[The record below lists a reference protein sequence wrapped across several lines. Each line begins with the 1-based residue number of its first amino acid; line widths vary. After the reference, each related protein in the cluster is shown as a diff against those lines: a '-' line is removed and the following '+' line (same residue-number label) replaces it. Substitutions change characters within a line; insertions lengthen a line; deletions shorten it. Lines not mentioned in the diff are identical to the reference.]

1 VVKYVKHVAFVLP
14 IGVPAC
20 VLYFAA
26 MAPSTTLHGRPAP
39 WKRLSRGDAL
49 FVFAVLAAYL
59 VATALAIHW
68 LGLLPDRMM
77 VVAERALSG
86 HLDLAALKGSVDT
99 VEIGGRYYLAIGP
112 LQLLAYIPFAAV
124 PDLRLVGGYATG
136 LLFGIPA
143 AWLALPL
150 ARAYGARGAAAY
162 WIAAFTA
169 FGSLL
174 FWVSVFGNEYYLAHA
189 ESFLALTLFLIEWA
203 GKRRPVLLGVCLGVS
218 FLARPTTILA
228 AIPFGLYLIWTRR
241 RELRAMARGA
251 VAFGLPIAGA
261 IAFYGW
267 FNWVRFGSPFESGYS
282 ISLLTL
288 HSLQER
294 RAQGL
299 FSIVH
304 IPENFRLAFLTLPD
318 RISQFPFFSASKYGM
333 SMLLVSPALLT
344 SLWAG
349 FRDRT
354 ARLLWIATVLVA
366 VPVFLYYG
374 GGYIQYGFRYS
385 LDFTPFLVALM
396 AIGSHRWIGWP
407 EKLLVLAS
415 IGSVVAGIC
424 WNGGV

>member
-1 VVKYVKHVAFVLP
+1 MTP
-14 IGVPAC
+14 PA
-20 VLYFAA
+20 
-26 MAPSTTLHGRPAP
+26 RPNSRFAP
-39 WKRLSRGDAL
+39 WKRLSLGNLLFAL
-49 FVFAVLAAYL
+49 TVLGAYL
-59 VATALAIHW
+59 VATVLAIQW
-68 LGLLPDRMM
+68 RGFFPDRMM
-77 VVAERALSG
+77 IVAERALGG
-86 HLDLAALKGSVDT
+86 HLDSNALKGTIDT
-99 VEIGGRYYLAIGP
+99 VEIGGRYYLALGP

-124 PDLRLVGGYATG
+124 PDLRVVGGYVTG
-136 LLFGIPA
+136 LLFGVPA

-174 FWVSVFGNEYYLAHA
+174 FWVSVFGNVYLLAHA

-203 GKRRPVLLGVCLGVS
+203 GKRRPALLGACLGVS

-241 RELRAMARGA
+241 RELRAMARSA

-267 FNWVRFGSPFESGYS
+267 FNWVRFGSPFETGYS
-282 ISLLTL
+282 ISLLTVQ
-288 HSLQER
+288 SLQER

-299 FSIVH
+299 FSIVQ
-304 IPENFRLAFLTLPD
+304 IPENVKLAFLQLPD
-318 RISQFPFFSASKYGM
+318 RISQFPFFSASTFGM
-333 SMLLVSPALLT
+333 SMAFVSPALVT

-354 ARLLWIATVLVA
+354 ARLLWIASVLVA
-366 VPVFLYYG
+366 APVFLYYG
-374 GGYIQYGFRYS
+374 GGFVQYGFRYS

-407 EKLLVLAS
+407 ERLLVLAS
-415 IGSVVAGIC
+415 IGSVLVGIC
-424 WNGGV
+424 WYGGV